1 MFVNLFLFT
10 MFYKIENIIKL
21 AIIRPTIIID
31 DDLLDLDIL
40 ISAYQL
46 FELDQQ
52 QTNAFVKLI
61 IQQSLSTL
69 NDIY

>member
-1 MFVNLFLFT
+1 